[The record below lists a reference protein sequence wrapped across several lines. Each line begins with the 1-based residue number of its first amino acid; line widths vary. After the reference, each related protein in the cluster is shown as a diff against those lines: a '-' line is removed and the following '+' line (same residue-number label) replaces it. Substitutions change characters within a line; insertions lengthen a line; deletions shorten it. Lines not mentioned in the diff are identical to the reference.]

1 MATYTVE
8 SGDTFGE
15 IAQRYGLSVS
25 QLKSIN
31 PQKEDIHRLEIGER
45 IIIPGQQEAKIERE
59 PIQRKITKPLP
70 SSQTTLTNPDLSY
83 STIQD
88 LRGKGVDVKLND
100 WTTLN
105 PELSYLFKKD
115 PEVGVGRTGTYINVP
130 HPQEPVLQETTV
142 ENEPYSMRQL
152 GGEVVDTLEEKI
164 GKPVMRGIRHLNMNV
179 LQKSGGQLMDEFGN
193 FLTGGLENKYPI
205 QDDISPPPVDV
216 PVIQEEG
223 KDPVIQA
230 KKIIDESLKTAKK
243 ETSQKVEEILKKIPL
258 NETELKQELQGGV
271 DENLNLQPDPTQDG
285 DVSPKVGPQ
294 AIEIAAREAS
304 PVVEQTEVGTVS
316 EPPETEEEPLTNVSI
331 TDIKKLA
338 DERQITP
345 ATKDAFDN
353 LLGGGYEFFGNA
365 PIIKKIDKEIET
377 NRLRLQKIGSGQI
390 KPYFGKEDTGKK
402 IMAAIAAGLGAYAS
416 AMTGTPNFALEVIN
430 DAIDRDLAVQ
440 KENLERQRLSII
452 DQNDYLQQQ
461 KADLLAY
468 AGLELDRMSTIAST
482 KNDALKDALDIRLKE
497 QNLVIN
503 TGKIEKQERDEK
515 EYEFTRNVMIADGV
529 MTEFNKSVAKEDT
542 KQLKRDFKRFVSGY
556 NVLIGAPNL
565 TESVASQIIDS
576 PSFSETYEARK
587 FIDKDG
593 VERTTQR
600 RKKFSDSRLEKASRE
615 KIIDGVVITD
625 EMVAAGDPVDFTKR
639 GIIEQLR
646 ELATKDKA
654 EIVFGKKLTPA
665 GLKIVQ
671 LDTFLRNYYQRYIM
685 VTGAN
690 LTGVEVM
697 QVSDILP
704 RPGRYA
710 IATGNYLKGLDA
722 TENLLK
728 SLYVNEVLAYVK
740 EPPKSTSTPSKK
752 SKLDKGDLTYAGD
765 SN

>member
-1 MATYTVE
+1 MAQEIVDVGGQGGQQIIRTLFNEKGVRVSLAELLDRTRSETARNLPRFIFVE
-8 SGDTFGE
+8 DGQVTGGSNT
-15 IAQRYGLSVS
+15 
-25 QLKSIN
+25 N
-31 PQKEDIHRLEIGER
+31 PQTA
-45 IIIPGQQEAKIERE
+45 QETQIKRQ
-59 PIQRKITKPLP
+59 PIQRKSTKPLP
-70 SSQTTLTNPDLSY
+70 STIVKPELTVGSGGSD
-83 STIQD
+83 T
-88 LRGKGVDVKLND
+88 KLED
-100 WTTLN
+100 WKILN
-105 PELSYLFKKD
+105 PELAKDLFPEKK
-115 PEVGVGRTGTYINVP
+115 
-130 HPQEPVLQETTV
+130 
-142 ENEPYSMRQL
+142 EPYSMGKL
-152 GGEVVDTLEEKI
+152 GSEIAETLEEKI
-164 GKPVMRGIRHLNMNV
+164 GEPVMKGIRYLNKNV
-179 LQKSGGQLMDEFGN
+179 LQKSGGQLIDEFENWKSGN
-193 FLTGGLENKYPI
+193 AGVTNGESG
-205 QDDISPPPVDV
+205 DDISPPPVDV

-223 KDPVIQA
+223 EDLVLKA
-230 KKIIDESLKTAKK
+230 KKIIDESVKTVK
-243 ETSQKVEEILKKIPL
+243 EETPVVVEEILKNIPL
-258 NETELKQELQGGV
+258 DKAELKQELVGGV
-271 DENLNLQPDPTQDG
+271 DEDLNLKAPDPTQG
-285 DVSPKVGPQ
+285 GGVSSDVGSE

-304 PVVEQTEVGTVS
+304 PVVKQTEVEIVS
-316 EPPETEEEPLTNVSI
+316 EPPETEEQPLTNVSI
-331 TDIKKLA
+331 TEIKKMA
-338 DERQITP
+338 DEGQIEP

-365 PIIKKIDKEIET
+365 PIIKRIDKEIET
-377 NRLRLQKIGSGQI
+377 NRLRLQEIGSGQI

-600 RKKFSDSRLEKASRE
+600 RKKFSDSRLEKESRE

-625 EMVAAGDPVDFTKR
+625 EMVATGDPVDFTKR

-646 ELATKDKA
+646 ELSSKKKVQ
-654 EIVFGKKLTPA
+654 IVAGGKLTPA
-665 GLKIVQ
+665 GVKIVQ

-704 RPGRYA
+704 RPTKYA
-710 IATGNYLKGLDA
+710 IASGNYLKGLDA

-740 EPPKSTSTPSKK
+740 EPPKSTSTPPRK
-752 SKLDKGDLTYAGD
+752 SNLDKGDLTYAGD